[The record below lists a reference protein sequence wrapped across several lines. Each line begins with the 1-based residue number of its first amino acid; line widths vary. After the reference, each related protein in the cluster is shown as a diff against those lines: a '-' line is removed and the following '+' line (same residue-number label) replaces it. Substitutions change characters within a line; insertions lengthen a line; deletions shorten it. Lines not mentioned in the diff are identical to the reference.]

1 MKKIFLISLVIIIV
15 SCTNHNRND
24 LNPHETKLVVIDP
37 SKQEIMG
44 DSEYDIIDV
53 IPLNLPKDVATI
65 MAKDIQM
72 VNNRIYILDAE
83 ANKTVFLFGMD
94 GKPICL
100 WIRSINF
107 L

>member
-15 SCTNHNRND
+15 SCTNHNRYD
-24 LNPHETKLVVIDP
+24 LDPHETKLVVIDP

-44 DSEYDIIDV
+44 NSEYDIIDV
-53 IPLNLPKDVATI
+53 IPLDLPKDVATI